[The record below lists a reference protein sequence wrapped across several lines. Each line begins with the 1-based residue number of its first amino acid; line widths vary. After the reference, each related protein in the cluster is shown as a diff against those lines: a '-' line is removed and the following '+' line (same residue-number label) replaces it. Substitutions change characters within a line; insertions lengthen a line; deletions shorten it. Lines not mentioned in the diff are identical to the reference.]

1 MHRTPANRIKV
12 NFAVNQ
18 KLLAKSQSPTTN
30 RAATTKRHRQ
40 MFAHSYSYSPK
51 KNRRHTTIIHT
62 YTYILACTHF
72 KQRFTSSFQ
81 IYRDW
86 PVRIMSPKT
95 QIKKKM
101 SIIKFT
107 FFHSRFQ
114 LAAQMKK

>member
-51 KNRRHTTIIHT
+51 NTDAMQPLYTHTHT
-62 YTYILACTHF
+62 YSLALTSNRDL
-72 KQRFTSSFQ
+72 QAVSRFTEIGLFASCHQ
-81 IYRDW
+81 
-86 PVRIMSPKT
+86 KK